1 MILRQGSNARAA
13 AAVKQAR
20 RKTGVTAVFALA
32 VVLAWGSAGS
42 SVAQDVLRNAHAHND
57 YEHARPLDDALEHG
71 FVSVEADVHLVND
84 TLFVAHDLDEI
95 QPGRTLRSLY
105 LDPLREKIYQGG
117 GRVYPDGHPLLLLI
131 DVKSEAAATY
141 EALRGVLRGYA
152 DILTLF
158 AGEEVV
164 EGAVTA
170 IISGNRARDAM
181 LQQKIRFAAYDGR
194 AEDLTQH
201 GDITPAFIPLV
212 SSNWSIITEWKGDGP
227 MPEAALTRLR
237 EMVHETH
244 RQGRMLRFWAT
255 PDTSAVWDV
264 LVEEEVDLI
273 GADDLGGL
281 RGYLLRA
288 D

>member
-1 MILRQGSNARAA
+1 MILRQGSDAKAA
-13 AAVKQAR
+13 AGTKRTR
-20 RKTGVTAVFALA
+20 RKAGSPAVFALA

-42 SVAQDVLRNAHAHND
+42 SAAQDVLRNAHAHND

-95 QPGRTLRSLY
+95 QPGRTLKSLY
-105 LDPLREKIYQGG
+105 LDPLRERIYRSG
-117 GRVYPDGHPLLLLI
+117 GRVYPDGRPLLLLI

-141 EALRGVLRGYA
+141 DVLRGVLRGYA

-158 AGEEVV
+158 AGEEVI

-201 GDITPAFIPLV
+201 GDIAPAFIPLV
-212 SSNWSIITEWKGDGP
+212 SDNWSSITEWKGDGP
-227 MPEAALTRLR
+227 MPEAARTRLR
-237 EMVHETH
+237 EMVRETH
-244 RQGRMLRFWAT
+244 RQGRLLRFWAT
-255 PDTSAVWDV
+255 RDTSAVWDV
-264 LVEEEVDLI
+264 LLEEEVDLI
-273 GADDLGGL
+273 GADDLSGL
-281 RGYLLRA
+281 KDYLLQA
-288 D
+288 E